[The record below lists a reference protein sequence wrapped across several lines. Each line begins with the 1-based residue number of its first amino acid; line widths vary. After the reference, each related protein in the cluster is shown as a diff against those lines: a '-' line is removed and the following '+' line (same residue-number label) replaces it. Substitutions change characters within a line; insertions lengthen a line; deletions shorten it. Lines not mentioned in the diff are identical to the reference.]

1 MRVVRVGVAVA
12 AFLVNSLGAQ
22 SLPATAEQP
31 VAPSTTASRALPP
44 PAHTTDRMDL
54 PVPPGAFHAS
64 DYARL
69 PTAMR
74 DLPFIA
80 GTAGND
86 VGQTNALRN
95 LAYEAVLARDFD
107 SLNEVEAYLRTS
119 RSRLSGGTSELTAF
133 LGGVTRALRGLED
146 DFAPCTLK
154 GIDFVKAWAAKDP
167 PQPGAYLT
175 EAELRLDYAWC
186 FRGSGVAST
195 VTADAWLRF
204 HENIDAAYRTLT
216 EHADVA
222 RIDPGYYQ
230 IMEQIY
236 RAQGRR
242 AADFQRLLDEASSR
256 EPYYYD
262 IYFDAADHALP
273 QWGGS
278 WEEVDRIA
286 RYALEH
292 TKERDGDGAY
302 ARVYWY
308 IDSCGCG
315 VSQYP
320 IDHALLAQAIADIN
334 ARTPSAWNAA
344 SLAVLACHV
353 DDAALAAKL
362 FAAIAVKQF
371 PRGALEDAIGG
382 AGRDEWERCREF
394 AGLAPH

>member
-167 PQPGAYLT
+167 RQPGAYLT

-204 HENIDAAYRTLT
+204 HENINAAYRTLT

-242 AADFQRLLDEASSR
+242 ALISNACLMKRVRASRTTTTSISMLLITHSR
-256 EPYYYD
+256 N
-262 IYFDAADHALP
+262 
-273 QWGGS
+273 
-278 WEEVDRIA
+278 
-286 RYALEH
+286 
-292 TKERDGDGAY
+292 
-302 ARVYWY
+302 
-308 IDSCGCG
+308 G
-315 VSQYP
+315 V
-320 IDHALLAQAIADIN
+320 
-334 ARTPSAWNAA
+334 
-344 SLAVLACHV
+344 
-353 DDAALAAKL
+353 
-362 FAAIAVKQF
+362 
-371 PRGALEDAIGG
+371 G
-382 AGRDEWERCREF
+382 AGRKWIGSLVMRWNTPRSAMVMALTHASIGISIAVA
-394 AGLAPH
+394 AG